1 MFSFAVVVV
10 LPLFLQLAS
19 AQSCTRSYTVQ
30 DGDICDSISAAQNVS
45 TYQLAAVNSGV
56 IDSTCS
62 NLQPGSSLCLG
73 YEGED
78 CTTTYTVAAQDTCDT
93 ISATYGINS
102 TLLYG
107 NNPQIDS
114 ACDNIYVG
122 EVLCVA
128 STIAAPPVGSASVNT
143 AIPSTAT
150 AAAFATPTTSS
161 SFASSS
167 LASSS
172 VVPPS
177 VVSSTV
183 DSFSAT
189 SSTVTSVAASS
200 SASSGD
206 DDDDDLPYCDEL

>member
-19 AQSCTRSYTVQ
+19 AQSCTRNYTVQ
-30 DGDICDSISAAQNVS
+30 EGDICDSISAAQNVS

-78 CTTTYTVAAQDTCDT
+78 CTTTYVVVAQDTCDT

-114 ACDNIYVG
+114 ACDNIYVE

-128 STIAAPPVGSASVNT
+128 STIAAPPIGSASVNT

-150 AAAFATPTTSS
+150 AAAVATPTT
-161 SFASSS
+161 FASSS
-167 LASSS
+167 LATSS
-172 VVPPS
+172 VVPS
-177 VVSSTV
+177 TVVSSTA

-206 DDDDDLPYCDEL
+206 DDGDDLPYCDEL